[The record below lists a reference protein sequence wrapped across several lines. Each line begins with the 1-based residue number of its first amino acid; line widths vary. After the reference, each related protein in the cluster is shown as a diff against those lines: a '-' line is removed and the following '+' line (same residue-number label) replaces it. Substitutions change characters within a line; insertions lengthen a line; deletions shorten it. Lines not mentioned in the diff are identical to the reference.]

1 MATILKN
8 RTGARHFGGAPYG
21 NMSSLSFSLATN
33 AAGAALES
41 NSTAAIASG
50 DKVVLGELPGGMRLD
65 DVIAT
70 ISTTLTASVTGKL
83 GFEYSDG
90 VDSAEV
96 PQDDDYFFA
105 ATTLASAAV
114 LRKANTTAPV
124 ILPKAAYLILT
135 TGGAAN
141 AKASRI
147 DFVVLGEQ
155 VSFR

>member
-8 RTGARHFGGAPYG
+8 RGGSRQFGGAPYG
-21 NMSSLSFSLATN
+21 NLSALAFRLVTN
-33 AAGAALES
+33 ASGAAIES

-50 DKVVLGELPGGMRLD
+50 DKINLGELPGGMRLD

-70 ISTTLTASVTGKL
+70 ISTAMTASVTGKL

-90 VDSAEV
+90 VDSTEV

-105 ATTLASAAV
+105 PTTLAAAAI
-114 LRKANTTAPV
+114 LRKSNTTAPV
-124 ILPKAAYLILT
+124 TLPKAANLILT

-141 AKASRI
+141 AKASQVDI
-147 DFVVLGEQ
+147 VVVGEQ